1 MKLEVLKMEIKIWQD
16 NLNTGIPLIDIQ
28 HKSLF
33 DLISYFISM
42 NDEELTL
49 DKISFIMTSLENYI
63 QYHFTTEERFFSK
76 CNYTN
81 RDSHLEKH
89 QVLLDMLDELKKMS
103 DESKH
108 VLIKGILLTLNRWF
122 YNHMAYDDFDY
133 VEQLKSYLK
142 NGEIIKNK

>member
-1 MKLEVLKMEIKIWQD
+1 MEIKIWQD